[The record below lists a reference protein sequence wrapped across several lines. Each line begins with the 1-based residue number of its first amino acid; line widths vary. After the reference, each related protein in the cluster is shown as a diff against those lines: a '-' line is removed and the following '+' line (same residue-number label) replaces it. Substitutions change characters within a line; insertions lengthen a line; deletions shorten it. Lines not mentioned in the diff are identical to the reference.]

1 MRMWAAAEAVIGW
14 LVVLNS
20 ALPAAAVLRR
30 RRLRQLLMYQLVAS
44 MSVGET
50 VAGAVSV
57 VLGTGQALAVPLS
70 AWFCASAVHLRSA
83 VAASTA
89 VCFLCLSLE
98 RYITVVHGLRF
109 YGAIFCL
116 LAYIVN
122 LAINVVVGVIG
133 IEQGKR
139 IHRQQT
145 GVNGKF
151 RHSLLQHKG
160 YMAIAILSL
169 MCCIFVFPN
178 ILMNLLQSLEIIDR
192 TFVHKVTAALRL
204 LSMVTDGWCLALLCP
219 KLRKEYIA
227 IFGCWKR
234 RSRGRSSRQASINV
248 ISTPKSRLET
258 VAGRRRR
265 RAAASSDDDR
275 LAAFARDL
283 SDSWYSDLPPK
294 LDAGGVSTSNA
305 NKKSTFIRLFSHRR
319 LGVPSETPETQ
330 LDSLQLR
337 SCHRNA
343 LQYGSI

>member
-1 MRMWAAAEAVIGW
+1 
-14 LVVLNS
+14 
-20 ALPAAAVLRR
+20 
-30 RRLRQLLMYQLVAS
+30 MYQLVAS

-98 RYITVVHGLRF
+98 RYITVVHGLRYYDILTEGRQRALLAASWLFAAVYLAFGLAMRWVHGLGPAREMCMYWTAVTLEFRF

-258 VAGRRRR
+258 VAGRR
-265 RAAASSDDDR
+265 
-275 LAAFARDL
+275 
-283 SDSWYSDLPPK
+283 
-294 LDAGGVSTSNA
+294 
-305 NKKSTFIRLFSHRR
+305 